1 MRLNGDGAERRSWAA
16 GRGRFRAHLRH
27 GPPHAPVPLSSFP
40 ADSKPSHPCPC
51 LGRSLHPQGGKCT
64 QHLKMLKEVPP
75 GRSLRDRWRTVRG
88 SRNLPRWAA
97 QRHSSCPYPQTVS
110 FGSSE
115 KHVGVWGPLGHPA
128 AQRALRGGL
137 RPQRLPAKVLV
148 PHGESSSCRCHCWNG
163 PRVPSRLVYAGL
175 APTWGRRPGRRV
187 RSLSRAGLG
196 QC

>member
-1 MRLNGDGAERRSWAA
+1 MRLNGDGAERPSWAA

-115 KHVGVWGPLGHPA
+115 KHVGVWGPLGH
-128 AQRALRGGL
+128 QRLRGRFVAVYVHSACLL
-137 RPQRLPAKVLV
+137 RSWCPT
-148 PHGESSSCRCHCWNG
+148 ESQAVAVVTVG
-163 PRVPSRLVYAGL
+163 MAPGFLAGWSTL
-175 APTWGRRPGRRV
+175 AWPRPGAGGRV
-187 RSLSRAGLG
+187 AGFG
-196 QC
+196 P